1 MQGKSQLT
9 SEVDFD
15 LDGKHHGYLRLP
27 HSVHRSAYGWI
38 PIPVISIK
46 NGNGPVVLLMAG
58 NHGDEYEGQIALNNL
73 ARNTNE
79 SSLTGQLII
88 LPMANYPAAKAG
100 LRTSPL
106 DQGNLNRSFPG
117 NPVGTPTEMIAHYIE
132 SRLLTRADFLLD
144 IHSGGSSLIYQPTL
158 LMTRHSDP
166 EQQQRNLA
174 ILSSFGFSHAIL
186 FPASPDGSYSS
197 SAAERQKTIAIT
209 AEIAGAG
216 TVDTGALKQL
226 EKGLSAYLG
235 HLGAVSEDSL
245 RLKRPMQETRF
256 LEVPSQDYY
265 VYSRYNGLFEATV
278 EIGAEVTEGQLAGW
292 IHHPDT
298 PMEAPHAV
306 YFDIQATVICKR
318 VPAITQRGDCLY
330 ELAAQIN

>member
-1 MQGKSQLT
+1 MPVKSQLT

-15 LDGKHHGYLRLP
+15 RDGKHHGYLRLP

-46 NGNGPVVLLMAG
+46 NGDGPVVLLLGG

-73 ARNTNE
+73 ARNTTE
-79 SSLTGQLII
+79 SSVTGQLII

-132 SRLLTRADFLLD
+132 SVLLTRADYLLD
-144 IHSGGSSLIYQPTL
+144 IHSGGSSMIYHPTL

-166 EQQQRNLA
+166 EQQQQNLA
-174 ILSSFGFSHAIL
+174 ILSSFGFSRAIL

-197 SAAERQKTIAIT
+197 SAAERQNTIAIT

-216 TVDTGALKQL
+216 TVDSDALNQL
-226 EKGLSAYLG
+226 ENGLRAYLG
-235 HLGAVSEDSL
+235 HLGAVPAESPELQRS
-245 RLKRPMQETRF
+245 MQKTQF

-265 VYSRYNGLFEATV
+265 VYSRYDGLFEAAV

-298 PMEAPHAV
+298 PMEAPHPI

-330 ELAAQIN
+330 ELAAPKT